1 MRGLRFGRARRGRG
15 GAMTGRL
22 MLVLLMVSVCIGT
35 SAQPAVGEASS
46 IPGVSAAAALLMDY
60 QTGRV
65 LYGYQATKELPPA
78 STTKIITALLGLEM
92 GQAGEMVTVSPYAA
106 GTDGTSL
113 GLQQGLIFDL
123 HDLIEGALVNS
134 GNDAAVAI
142 GEHLAGNENL
152 FASLMTCKALTIG
165 ALRSNFVNPNG
176 LDSPGHYCTAY
187 DLALI
192 TRYALNNPL
201 FRQFVQTREDVIY
214 ESRTRTPVQL
224 NNTNRLLWNTENR
237 EFRVIGVKT
246 GTTSSAGQC
255 LVAAA
260 DRQGQLL
267 VAVVLGSSDRYADI
281 LKLLRYG
288 YDQCSWYKLPKD
300 QGMLSL
306 AVDKKNRQSITVA
319 PVENIC
325 FAVAP
330 QDEPLLSKQV
340 DIQGISSKSAPA
352 GALVGRVGFY
362 LGDHLIIETGLKT
375 LTPITK
381 KSILF

>member
-1 MRGLRFGRARRGRG
+1 MAGRH
-15 GAMTGRL
+15 
-22 MLVLLMVSVCIGT
+22 MLVLLMVLAYIGA
-35 SAQPAVGEASS
+35 SPQPAAGEGSS
-46 IPGVSAAAALLMDY
+46 IPRVSAEAAVLMDY

-65 LYGYQATKELPPA
+65 LYGYQASKELPPA

-92 GQAGEMVTVSPYAA
+92 GQTGEVVTVSPYAA
-106 GTDGTSL
+106 GTEGTSL
-113 GLQQGLIFDL
+113 GLQQGLTFDL

-165 ALRSNFVNPNG
+165 AVRSNFMNPNG
-176 LDSPGHYCTAY
+176 LDNPEHYCTAY

-214 ESRTRTPVQL
+214 ESRTHAPVHL

-260 DRQGQLL
+260 DQHGQVL
-267 VAVVLGSSDRYADI
+267 VAVVLGSDDRYADI
-281 LKLLRYG
+281 MNLLRYG
-288 YDQCSWYKLPKD
+288 YDQCRWYKLPKD

-306 AVDKKNRQSITVA
+306 AVEKGNRQSITVA
-319 PVENIC
+319 PAENIC

-330 QDEPLLSKQV
+330 QDEFLLSKRV
-340 DIQGISSKSAPA
+340 EVQGITRAPVPA

-362 LGDHLIIETGLKT
+362 LGDHLIFETGLKT
-375 LTPITK
+375 LTPIAK